1 MWSVLLWKK
10 KKKGKR
16 ISIASKDRAIA
27 GMHYSRFRSWEE
39 RRLFAHHALGRVR
52 ARSSRF
58 ARQRRERRG
67 ECLFIILIRDNNL
80 KERLFAFLFTLG
92 LLHSA
97 SLRGTFVTSNDPCL
111 IWPWPQ
117 FFSLSQ
123 TRRMS
128 WNTKLLQQT
137 DERRFQP
144 ALNRLSASLA
154 REHIWSQRM
163 RFA

>member
-16 ISIASKDRAIA
+16 ISIASKDRAIF
-27 GMHYSRFRSWEE
+27 GMHYLRFRPWEE
-39 RRLFAHHALGRVR
+39 RRLFAYHVLGRVR

-58 ARQRRERRG
+58 ARQRRG

-80 KERLFAFLFTLG
+80 KGRLFAFLFTLS

-97 SLRGTFVTSNDPCL
+97 SSCGTFVISNDPCL

-144 ALNRLSASLA
+144 ALNRLSESLA